1 MTVFIF
7 ETVSTGCVQPNS
19 LPTPVKEIPAPGNTQ
34 NPDVRSF
41 CDDNRFPGVPR
52 IVQFGMNP
60 IITRSGS
67 VVFTIF
73 NPGEKIELHP
83 RLAVLIRG

>member
-41 CDDNRFPGVPR
+41 CADNRLPCVPL
-52 IVQFGMNP
+52 IVQFRMNQSS
-60 IITRSGS
+60 RGRGS
-67 VVFTIF
+67 SSSPFFIPAK
-73 NPGEKIELHP
+73 N
-83 RLAVLIRG
+83 

>member
-1 MTVFIF
+1 
-7 ETVSTGCVQPNS
+7 
-19 LPTPVKEIPAPGNTQ
+19 LPTPVKEIPAPGNAQ

-41 CDDNRFPGVPR
+41 CDDNRLPGVPR

-60 IITRSGS
+60 ITTRLGF

-73 NPGEKIELHP
+73 IPAKNRIASVFGRVDPCLKFVFFAP
-83 RLAVLIRG
+83 SRLRG